1 MIVPNEETIKG
12 NLIVKNGQAKIDGRV
27 DGNVIMINSD
37 KLIASAG
44 HVTSEF
50 EQFNQIMGR
59 IWFKIKHA
67 IYGLTSFAK

>member
-37 KLIASAG
+37 KLIASE
-44 HVTSEF
+44 VMS
-50 EQFNQIMGR
+50 QVNLNNL
-59 IWFKIKHA
+59 IKLWDGSGSKLNTPFMA
-67 IYGLTSFAK
+67 